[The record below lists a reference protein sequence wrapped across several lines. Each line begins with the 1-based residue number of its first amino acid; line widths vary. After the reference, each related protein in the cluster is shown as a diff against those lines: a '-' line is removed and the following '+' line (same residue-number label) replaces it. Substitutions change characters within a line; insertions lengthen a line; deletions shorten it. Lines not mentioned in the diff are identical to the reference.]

1 MGEKARF
8 KGIGIFFTMHLWY
21 SFISIDMSAFTF
33 RVSSLLQNK
42 DYTVTQLAASSGSFL
57 PALD

>member
-42 DYTVTQLAASSGSFL
+42 DYTVTQLAA
-57 PALD
+57 